1 MVCDTAAD
9 MRHALVSNSVIAIL
23 VIKKKFYI
31 KEEKVL
37 PGGTASIG
45 IDGAGR
51 LDCDSRRAL
60 GPVRTIRGVYMTQL
74 NRLQHLAAFLAR
86 NEWSF

>member
-31 KEEKVL
+31 KKEK
-37 PGGTASIG
+37 GFA
-45 IDGAGR
+45 
-51 LDCDSRRAL
+51 
-60 GPVRTIRGVYMTQL
+60 RGYG
-74 NRLQHLAAFLAR
+74 FY
-86 NEWSF
+86 W